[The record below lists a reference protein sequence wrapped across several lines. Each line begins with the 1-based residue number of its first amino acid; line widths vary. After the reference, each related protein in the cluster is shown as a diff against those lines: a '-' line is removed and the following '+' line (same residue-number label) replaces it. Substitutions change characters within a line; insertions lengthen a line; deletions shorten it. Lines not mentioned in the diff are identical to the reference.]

1 MLAFRIYLISGE
13 FKKHKE
19 RENQNEMARFTKA
32 LLLEKMCREGQAEER
47 VPMSNVDTG
56 CVEEKVYCSSVF
68 VDLSV
73 VYLSYP

>member
-1 MLAFRIYLISGE
+1 
-13 FKKHKE
+13 
-19 RENQNEMARFTKA
+19 MARFTKA
-32 LLLEKMCREGQAEER
+32 LLLEKMSREGHAEER

-56 CVEEKVYCSSVF
+56 CVEEKVFCSSVF